1 VRVDPEIG
9 KVSVDQMITH
19 LECVVVVR
27 VDPEVGEETVDQM
40 ITHLEC
46 VVVVRVDPEVGEET
60 VDHEINVLLQKGNAT
75 REWLVNLAMGQ
86 ELEVIQY

>member
-1 VRVDPEIG
+1 
-9 KVSVDQMITH
+9 
-19 LECVVVVR
+19 
-27 VDPEVGEETVDQM
+27 
-40 ITHLEC
+40 
-46 VVVVRVDPEVGEET
+46 VRVDPEVGEET